1 MYAPMEGGCVCITRN
16 MQYAMSETR
25 PKLEETLPS
34 WPPTS
39 FPPASTLQ
47 PRSAMPR
54 LLFGSLP
61 ADLTTAG
68 LTELLANPPKG
79 ISAPAALDHTT
90 PRPTDVKV
98 LLNQLGRSRR
108 MAFVGYKSQEQAAW
122 IKDVWEG
129 TWVDGRAGG
138 GTGSR
143 VSVEWAKGIEPS
155 TKTRASAQNDPSTSS
170 SPADYP
176 PKKKTKLEAAEKPQD
191 SQFAE
196 FMSLSHPRKNKSLVH
211 EIMEL
216 SIPQQPT
223 TNAAAPPQPEP
234 EDPPTENQPPLDGSS
249 SSRSSSPPPVIGDDE
264 DITDKE
270 YLARRMKRKLADTV
284 DLQPDPKEPSSESK
298 EWDQE
303 EEDLAENG
311 DQKAAPDDQQQ
322 SKKPH
327 DGSKPPEPAVASDET
342 TILESGR
349 LFLRNL
355 AFSVTEEEI
364 RALFEPFG
372 NVAQVHILLD
382 HERKP
387 KGLGYVSFSRS
398 SDALEAYRKL
408 DQSDFQGRLLHIL
421 PAVTRNSRA
430 DPASKPH
437 NSVKME
443 QDAKRKLESSKQFN
457 WATLYMNSDAV
468 ASSVADR
475 LKITKAELFNPDAQ
489 NPAVKLALAE
499 THVINETKQ
508 FLEDSGIDVEAF
520 EKLKSARSPTTIL
533 VKNIPYNT
541 STTVV
546 KALFSEHGSVLK
558 VLMPPS
564 GTIAVVEMG
573 DKEDARSAFRS
584 LAYKRIGNSVLYLEK
599 APLDLWKIDPA
610 QPDSAVVVVK
620 ESKPSKAEAEEAVGE
635 PGSTLFV
642 KNLSFGTSSEALA
655 SRFSSLPGYLFARIQ
670 TKPDPKN
677 AGGPRLSMGFGF
689 VGFRTVEAAQ
699 QGLQRMQGCCLDGHS
714 LALKFA
720 KQGREEEEEEEEK
733 KGELA
738 GGKKSKTTSKLMIK
752 NLPFEISRKELSEL
766 FGVYG
771 KLKSVRLPKKLDR
784 KSRGFG
790 FVEFHTKKEAAEA
803 LKSLRFSHLL
813 GRHLVIE
820 YAHDEADAKALD
832 LHRLR
837 ADQSALLTLQT
848 PTPYQKKKFVGL
860 HPTDAGEDGQD
871 VPEFL
876 VG

>member
-1 MYAPMEGGCVCITRN
+1 
-16 MQYAMSETR
+16 
-25 PKLEETLPS
+25 
-34 WPPTS
+34 
-39 FPPASTLQ
+39 
-47 PRSAMPR
+47 MPR
-54 LLFGSLP
+54 LLFSSLP

-68 LTELLANPPKG
+68 LTEILSNPPTG
-79 ISAPAALDHTT
+79 ISPPSSLNHTT

-98 LLNQLGRSRR
+98 LLSQLGRSRR

-129 TWVDGRAGG
+129 VWVDGRSGR

-143 VSVEWAKGIEPS
+143 ISVEWAKGIEECG
-155 TKTRASAQNDPSTSS
+155 KTRGVPQNTTSTNS
-170 SPADYP
+170 P
-176 PKKKTKLEAAEKPQD
+176 PKKKTKLEPSEKPQD

-196 FMSLSHPRKNKSLVH
+196 FMSLSNPRKNKSLVH

-216 SIPQQPT
+216 AVPTPQQPEPQSNKATVPHLQSEIT
-223 TNAAAPPQPEP
+223 TTEEPNLPPI
-234 EDPPTENQPPLDGSS
+234 DS

-270 YLARRMKRKLADTV
+270 YLARRMKRKLTDTV
-284 DLQPDPKEPSSESK
+284 ELQPELEKTSPESK
-298 EWDQE
+298 EWEQDVG
-303 EEDLAENG
+303 ENG
-311 DQKAAPDDQQQ
+311 DKNEPSVDQQANIPDDL
-322 SKKPH
+322 S
-327 DGSKPPEPAVASDET
+327 GKPPEPVVPSDEA

-364 RALFEPFG
+364 RAIFEPFG

-387 KGLGYVSFSRS
+387 KGLGYVSYSRS

-421 PAVTRNSRA
+421 PAVTRNPRGESSTS
-430 DPASKPH
+430 ASKAH
-437 NSVKME
+437 NTVKME

-475 LKITKAELFNPDAQ
+475 LKISKAELFNPDAQ

-508 FLEDSGIDVEAF
+508 FLEDNGIDVEAF

-541 STTVV
+541 STNVI

-573 DKEDARSAFRS
+573 DKEDTKSAFRS
-584 LAYKRIGNSVLYLEK
+584 LSYKRIGNSVLYLEK

-610 QPDSAVVVVK
+610 KPEVATAQETSQAKPSSKEEK
-620 ESKPSKAEAEEAVGE
+620 ESGE

-642 KNLSFGTSSEALA
+642 KNLSFGTTSDALA
-655 SRFSSLPGYLFARIQ
+655 SRFSNLTGYLFSRIQ

-677 AGGPRLSMGFGF
+677 AEHRLSMGFGF
-689 VGFRTVEAAQ
+689 VGFRTVDSAQ
-699 QGLQRMQGCCLDGHS
+699 QALQRMQGCYLDGHT
-714 LALKFA
+714 LELKFA
-720 KQGREEEEEEEEK
+720 KRGREEEEKEEK
-733 KGELA
+733 ALDGEK
-738 GGKKSKTTSKLMIK
+738 GKKTATNKLLIK
-752 NLPFEISRKELSEL
+752 NLPFEINKKELYEL

-771 KLKSVRLPKKLDR
+771 KLKSIRLPKKLDR

-790 FVEFHTKKEAAEA
+790 FVEYHTKKEAQEA
-803 LKSLRFSHLL
+803 LKSLKFSHLL

-820 YAHDEADAKALD
+820 YANDADSTLD
-832 LHRLR
+832 LDHLR
-837 ADQSALLTLQT
+837 NSQSSFLNL
-848 PTPYQKKKFVGL
+848 PNPHQKKKFVGL
-860 HPTDAGEDGQD
+860 NNLDDDDDDPVELDD
-871 VPEFL
+871 
-876 VG
+876 